1 MRPKRTVPRS
11 SARTTSRPARLE
23 LPPDRAFVVHLDAD
37 TQPPRRVAGRVEH
50 ITSGQVA
57 HVTSWRGLV
66 AFLTKV
72 LRNQVRVER
81 GTAHARRVSALCQ
94 SDRAAIA
101 RGSLEKD
108 AARAA
113 QPILRG
119 RKRGAES

>member
-1 MRPKRTVPRS
+1 MQPKRTVPRS
-11 SARTTSRPARLE
+11 SARTPARAARLE

-50 ITSGQVA
+50 ITSGQVT
-57 HVTSWRGLV
+57 HITSLRGLV

-72 LRNQVRVER
+72 LRSQVVER
-81 GTAHARRVSALCQ
+81 GTAHATRVSALCQ
-94 SDRAAIA
+94 SDGAAIA

-119 RKRGAES
+119 RKRGAEA